1 MLNKKIASAAMSAFM
16 AMAMT
21 ATSFAAGVAA
31 DGPAAGLN
39 GGKSENTIPVQISA
53 DATVFD
59 VTVPTAFP
67 VTMDPT
73 TGAVT
78 PAENTTITNNSYG
91 SIKVSNIKVNKAGD
105 WKLAAYDTD
114 MSKEEVDANKIGV
127 QVTPKGGAKGGTGT
141 ALATTD
147 ADANT
152 QTLLDDTA
160 GTAAEWIINGK
171 DATDQSNELTVLY
184 NANAS
189 AVSQA
194 ITNATVAN
202 IVVTVSWNA

>member
-1 MLNKKIASAAMSAFM
+1 MLNKKIASTAMSAFM

-21 ATSFAAGVAA
+21 ATSFAAGGAA
-31 DGPAAGLN
+31 TGLN
-39 GGKSENTIPVQISA
+39 NGKSENAIPVQISA

-59 VTVPTAFP
+59 VIVPTAFP
-67 VTMDPT
+67 VTMDPA

-141 ALATTD
+141 ALATTN

-194 ITNATVAN
+194 ITSATVAN
-202 IVVTVSWNA
+202 IVVTVSWNV

>member
-53 DATVFD
+53 DATVFN

-67 VTMDPT
+67 ITMDST
-73 TGAVT
+73 TGVVT
-78 PAENTTITNNSYG
+78 SPGNATITNNSYG
-91 SIKVSNIKVNKAGD
+91 SIKVSNIKVDKDGD
-105 WKLAAYDTD
+105 WKLAAFDTD

-127 QVTPKGGAKGGTGT
+127 QITPKGGAKGGNGT
-141 ALATTD
+141 PLATNETD
-147 ADANT
+147 ADT
-152 QTLLDDTA
+152 QTLLTDAADTA
-160 GTAAEWIINGK
+160 DEWIINGK
-171 DATDQSNELTVLY
+171 DAADQSNKLTVLY

-189 AVSQA
+189 AVSQT

-202 IVVTVSWNA
+202 IVVTVSWNS

>member
-21 ATSFAAGVAA
+21 ATSFAAGGAA
-31 DGPAAGLN
+31 TGLN
-39 GGKSENTIPVQISA
+39 AGKSENTIPVKISA

-67 VTMDPT
+67 VTMDPS
-73 TGAVT
+73 TGVVT
-78 PAENTTITNNSYG
+78 PADNTIITNNSYG

-114 MSKEEVDANKIGV
+114 MSKEAVDANKIGV
-127 QVTPKGGAKGGTGT
+127 QITPQGGAQGSKGT
-141 ALATTD
+141 ALATTN

-152 QTLLDDTA
+152 QTLLDDAAA

-171 DATDQSNELTVLY
+171 DATDESNKLTVLY
-184 NANAS
+184 DANAS

-194 ITNATVAN
+194 ITNETVAN
-202 IVVTVSWNA
+202 IVVTVSWNV

>member
-21 ATSFAAGVAA
+21 ATSFAAGGAA
-31 DGPAAGLN
+31 TGLN
-39 GGKSENTIPVQISA
+39 AGKSENTIPVKISA

-73 TGAVT
+73 
-78 PAENTTITNNSYG
+78 ENTTITNNSYG

-114 MSKEEVDANKIGV
+114 MSKEAVDANKIGV
-127 QVTPKGGAKGGTGT
+127 QITPQGGAQGSKGT

-171 DATDQSNELTVLY
+171 DAADQSNELTVLY

>member
-1 MLNKKIASAAMSAFM
+1 MLNKKIASAAISAFM

-21 ATSFAAGVAA
+21 ATSFAAGNAA
-31 DGPAAGLN
+31 DLS

-67 VTMDPT
+67 VTMNPT

-114 MSKEEVDANKIGV
+114 MSKEAVDANKIGV
-127 QVTPKGGAKGGTGT
+127 QITPQGGAQGSKGT

-152 QTLLDDTA
+152 QTLLDDAA
-160 GTAAEWIINGK
+160 GTAAAEWIINGK

-194 ITNATVAN
+194 ITSATVAN

>member
-78 PAENTTITNNSYG
+78 PAGNATITNKSYG

-105 WKLAAYDTD
+105 WKLAAYATD

-127 QVTPKGGAKGGTGT
+127 QVTPKGGAKGGNGT

-152 QTLLDDTA
+152 QTLLNDAA

>member
-21 ATSFAAGVAA
+21 ATSFAAGNAA
-31 DGPAAGLN
+31 DLS
-39 GGKSENTIPVQISA
+39 GGKSENTIPVNISA

-67 VTMDPT
+67 VTMDPS
-73 TGAVT
+73 TGVVT
-78 PAENTTITNNSYG
+78 PADNTIITNNSYG

-105 WKLAAYDTD
+105 WKLAAFDTD

-127 QVTPKGGAKGGTGT
+127 QITPKGGAKGGNGT
-141 ALATTD
+141 PLATNETD
-147 ADANT
+147 ADT
-152 QTLLDDTA
+152 QTLLTDAADTA
-160 GTAAEWIINGK
+160 DEWIINGK
-171 DATDQSNELTVLY
+171 DAADQSNKLTVLY

-189 AVSQA
+189 AVSQT

-202 IVVTVSWNA
+202 IVVTVSWNS

>member
-21 ATSFAAGVAA
+21 ATSFAADGAA
-31 DGPAAGLN
+31 TGLN
-39 GGKSENTIPVQISA
+39 NGKSENTIPVQISA

-59 VTVPTAFP
+59 VIVPTAFP

-73 TGAVT
+73 TGVVT
-78 PAENTTITNNSYG
+78 PADNTTITNNSYG

-114 MSKEEVDANKIGV
+114 MSKEAVDANKIGV
-127 QVTPKGGAKGGTGT
+127 QITPQGGAQGSKGT
-141 ALATTD
+141 ALATTN

-152 QTLLDDTA
+152 QTLLDDAA

>member
-21 ATSFAAGVAA
+21 ATSFAAGNAA
-31 DGPAAGLN
+31 DLS

-67 VTMDPT
+67 VTMDPS
-73 TGAVT
+73 TGVVT
-78 PAENTTITNNSYG
+78 PADNTIITNNSYG
-91 SIKVSNIKVNKAGD
+91 SIKVSNIKVNKVGD

-114 MSKEEVDANKIGV
+114 MSKEAVDANKIGV
-127 QVTPKGGAKGGTGT
+127 QITPQGGAQGSKGT
-141 ALATTD
+141 ALATTN

-152 QTLLDDTA
+152 QTLLDDAA

-171 DATDQSNELTVLY
+171 DATDQSNKLTVLY

-189 AVSQA
+189 AVSQT

-202 IVVTVSWNA
+202 IVVTVSWNS

>member
-21 ATSFAAGVAA
+21 ATSFAAGNAA
-31 DGPAAGLN
+31 DLS
-39 GGKSENTIPVQISA
+39 GGKSENTIPVNISA

-67 VTMDPT
+67 VTMNPT

-114 MSKEEVDANKIGV
+114 MSKEAVDANKIGV
-127 QVTPKGGAKGGTGT
+127 QITPQGGAQGSKGT

-152 QTLLDDTA
+152 QTLLDDAA

-194 ITNATVAN
+194 ITSATVAN
-202 IVVTVSWNA
+202 IVVTVSWNS

>member
-21 ATSFAAGVAA
+21 ATSFAAGGAA
-31 DGPAAGLN
+31 TGLN
-39 GGKSENTIPVQISA
+39 AGKAEKTIPVKISA

-114 MSKEEVDANKIGV
+114 MSKEAVDANKIGV
-127 QVTPKGGAKGGTGT
+127 QITPQGGAQGSKGT

-171 DATDQSNELTVLY
+171 DAADQSNELTVLY

>member
-1 MLNKKIASAAMSAFM
+1 MLNKKIASGAMSAFM

-21 ATSFAAGVAA
+21 ATSFAAGGAA
-31 DGPAAGLN
+31 TGLN
-39 GGKSENTIPVQISA
+39 NGKSENTIPVQISA

-59 VTVPTAFP
+59 VIVPTAFP

-73 TGAVT
+73 TGVVT
-78 PAENTTITNNSYG
+78 PADNTTITNNSYG
-91 SIKVSNIKVNKAGD
+91 SIKVSNIKVTKAGD
-105 WKLAAYDTD
+105 WKLAAYTD
-114 MSKEEVDANKIGV
+114 MSKEAVDANKIGV
-127 QVTPKGGAKGGTGT
+127 QITPQGGAQGSKGT
-141 ALATTD
+141 ALATTN

-152 QTLLDDTA
+152 QTLLDDAA

>member
-21 ATSFAAGVAA
+21 ATSFAAGNAA
-31 DGPAAGLN
+31 DLS
-39 GGKSENTIPVQISA
+39 GGKSENTIPVNISA

-67 VTMDPT
+67 VTMDPS
-73 TGAVT
+73 TGVVT
-78 PAENTTITNNSYG
+78 PADNTIITNNSYG

-114 MSKEEVDANKIGV
+114 MSKEAVDANKIGV
-127 QVTPKGGAKGGTGT
+127 QITPQGGAPGSKGT

-152 QTLLDDTA
+152 QTLLDDAA

-194 ITNATVAN
+194 ITSATVAN

>member
-78 PAENTTITNNSYG
+78 PAGNATITNKSYG

-105 WKLAAYDTD
+105 WKLAAYATD

-127 QVTPKGGAKGGTGT
+127 QVTPKGGAKGGNGT

-152 QTLLDDTA
+152 QTLLDDAA

>member
-21 ATSFAAGVAA
+21 ATSFAADNAA
-31 DGPAAGLN
+31 DLS

-67 VTMDPT
+67 VTMDPS
-73 TGAVT
+73 TGVVT
-78 PAENTTITNNSYG
+78 PADNTIITNNSYG

-114 MSKEEVDANKIGV
+114 MSKEAVDANKIGV
-127 QVTPKGGAKGGTGT
+127 QITPQGGAQGSKGT
-141 ALATTD
+141 ALATTN

-152 QTLLDDTA
+152 QTLLDDAA